1 MSSTSSRPPDLDLV
15 EAVARRVVALL
26 REEGLVPSE
35 APRLLTVAQVAR
47 EFGLSPDWIYG
58 HARQLGAIRL
68 GSGPRRACASTGTPS
83 APRSRGLRPM
93 GTALSLR
100 ASATAVRATGSE
112 TVPNCCRSWI
122 ARRRFRP
129 AA

>member
-1 MSSTSSRPPDLDLV
+1 MSSTSSGRPDLDLV

-47 EFGLSPDWIYG
+47 EFGLSPDWVYG

-68 GSGPRRACASTGTPS
+68 GSGPKAR
-83 APRSRGLRPM
+83 LRFDRHTI
-93 GTALSLR
+93 GAQ
-100 ASATAVRATGSE
+100 
-112 TVPNCCRSWI
+112 I
-122 ARRRFRP
+122 ARLASNGHGALPARQRNRGQGNRKRDGAELLPILDRP
-129 AA
+129 A